1 MKKLLLFGFSAILVS
16 YFSLAQN
23 NPIQTTN
30 SSAKE
35 GLTKVLDKMYLAYN
49 TKDIKLFLSL
59 MANDGLFCG
68 TDPKNIWDKETYSK
82 LMTQMFAD
90 SSFNSH
96 IVVDKREFLID
107 KGQNSAVVVDQFF
120 FEWNKKIP
128 VRHIVHF
135 VRNKDKW
142 TCNFLSTTFIPR
154 DEDLEKI
161 LNAVK

>member
-1 MKKLLLFGFSAILVS
+1 
-16 YFSLAQN
+16 
-23 NPIQTTN
+23 
-30 SSAKE
+30 
-35 GLTKVLDKMYLAYN
+35 
-49 TKDIKLFLSL
+49 
-59 MANDGLFCG
+59 
-68 TDPKNIWDKETYSK
+68 
-82 LMTQMFAD
+82 MFAD